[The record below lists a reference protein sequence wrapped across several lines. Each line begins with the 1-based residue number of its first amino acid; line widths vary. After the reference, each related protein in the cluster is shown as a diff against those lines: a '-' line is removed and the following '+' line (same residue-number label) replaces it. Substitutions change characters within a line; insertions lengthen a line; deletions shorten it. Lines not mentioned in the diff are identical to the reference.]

1 MRMQMVQRAR
11 VAVATLLVSGLIGP
25 SLVAQG
31 RQEAP
36 HLPDGTPN
44 LGSTAPGNGVWVRK
58 PSPRA
63 PRVSN
68 MGAHP
73 YLVEP
78 NDGIPYQRWA
88 KARAA
93 YNQSVVDKYDPAG
106 NCLPPGVP
114 RMMSLPTSFE
124 IIQESEPKRIVML
137 FEGATYLWRQVFM
150 DGRPHPQ
157 GDALTP
163 TWLGHSVGHWD
174 KDTLVIDTV
183 GFNEGTWLDAYGNPH
198 TDLLH
203 VVEKIA
209 RPDLMTLRYEVT
221 IDDPGAY
228 TKPWISRWNIEW
240 DPNGQLHEYIC
251 QGEALAKQMAASAAD
266 AENSQAPGDPPP
278 LRTTPPANTAGVRRR
293 IPKEA
298 AEPTPRL
305 TDGKPNLGGKGFW
318 NLTRTFN
325 MAEPAAL
332 LDPKEGNFH
341 QPWAKAKA
349 EFNWRNDQKYDPEG
363 YCLPPGGP
371 RMMSLPYPMQ
381 FIMQPELKRV
391 VMLEEGGSHVF
402 RIIHMD
408 GRQHPADLTPT
419 FLGHAIGRWEGDT
432 LIVDS
437 VGYNEQT
444 WLDPWGNPHT
454 DKLHVIERFSRPNL
468 ATLHYEA
475 TIDDPGAYTRTWT
488 TGWDI
493 LWTPNG
499 ELMEYICQENN
510 RYTYGFTG
518 DNGKRPSKQ

>member
-1 MRMQMVQRAR
+1 MVPC
-11 VAVATLLVSGLIGP
+11 LL
-25 SLVAQG
+25 AQG
-31 RQEAP
+31 RQPAP
-36 HLPDGTPN
+36 RLPDGTPN
-44 LGSTAPGNGVWVRK
+44 LGSPAPGNGVWVRT
-58 PSPRA
+58 PSSRA

-73 YLVEP
+73 YLLDP
-78 NDGIPYQRWA
+78 KDGIPYQPWA
-88 KARAA
+88 KALAA
-93 YNQSVVDKYDPAG
+93 VNHGIRDKSDPAG

-124 IIQESEPKRIVML
+124 IVQESEPKRIVML
-137 FEGATYLWRQVFM
+137 FEGATYLWRQIFM

-163 TWLGHSVGHWD
+163 TWMGHSVGRWD
-174 KDTLVIDTV
+174 GDTLVIDTV

-203 VVEKIA
+203 VIEKIA

-228 TKPWISRWNIEW
+228 TGPWTSRWDIDW
-240 DPNGQLHEYIC
+240 DPDGQLHEYIC
-251 QGEALAKQMAASAAD
+251 QGEALAKQMAATAAD
-266 AENSQAPGDPPP
+266 AAEKQEAGDPPP
-278 LRTTPPANTAGVRRR
+278 LRATPPANTAGVRRR
-293 IPKEA
+293 MPTEA
-298 AEPTPRL
+298 SEPTPRL
-305 TDGKPNLGGKGFW
+305 SDGKPNLGGKGFW

-325 MAEPAAL
+325 MAEPNAL
-332 LDPKEGNFH
+332 LDPKDGNFH

-349 EFNWRNDQKYDPEG
+349 DFNWRNDQKYDPEG

-371 RMMSLPYPMQ
+371 RLMSLPYPMQ
-381 FIMQPELKRV
+381 FIMQPDLKRV

-408 GRQHPADLTPT
+408 GRPHSPDLKAT
-419 FLGHAIGRWEGDT
+419 FLGHAVGRWEGDT

-510 RYTYGFTG
+510 KYTYGFTG
-518 DNGKRPSKQ
+518 DNGKRRSKE